1 MARLIVD
8 FKGDGIIKTWSKQYS
23 FKCFIVPRD
32 QISTSIDDIDSSNC
46 VYFLVNNKQAKNEKR
61 DIYIGK
67 TNAGMRRFFDHKKK
81 KDFWDKLFLFTS
93 DSDYFDETTIQG
105 LENYLITRYKKSGLY
120 NMNQENSLQKFDDDC
135 EYFGEQIIDVMDF
148 YEYPVIKINREDQ
161 KCLIKQDVLKLD
173 INNTSA
179 QNELLIQLEDK
190 LASLSS
196 NIKFDKK
203 KLYTVCMT
211 DNRNLCAVWPYSYGL
226 EIEYW
231 STLDEIKSFLPNSKA
246 YDISNRLRGNRKVAL
261 KIKTIEDLDIA
272 IDVIK
277 YLIVKK

>member
-46 VYFLVNNKQAKNEKR
+46 VYFLVNNKQAKNE
-61 DIYIGK
+61 
-67 TNAGMRRFFDHKKK
+67 HKKK

-93 DSDYFDETTIQG
+93 DSDHFDETTIQG
-105 LENYLITRYKKSGLY
+105 LENYLLTRYKKSGLY

-148 YEYPVIKINREDQ
+148 YEYPVIRINREDQ

-173 INNTSA
+173 INNTST

-190 LASLSS
+190 LTSLSS

-211 DNRNLCAVWPYSYGL
+211 DNRNLCAVWSYSYGL

-231 STLDEIKSFLPNSKA
+231 
-246 YDISNRLRGNRKVAL
+246 
-261 KIKTIEDLDIA
+261 
-272 IDVIK
+272 
-277 YLIVKK
+277 

>member
-1 MARLIVD
+1 
-8 FKGDGIIKTWSKQYS
+8 
-23 FKCFIVPRD
+23 
-32 QISTSIDDIDSSNC
+32 
-46 VYFLVNNKQAKNEKR
+46 
-61 DIYIGK
+61 
-67 TNAGMRRFFDHKKK
+67 MR
-81 KDFWDKLFLFTS
+81 
-93 DSDYFDETTIQG
+93 
-105 LENYLITRYKKSGLY
+105 
-120 NMNQENSLQKFDDDC
+120 QENSLQKFDDDC

-148 YEYPVIKINREDQ
+148 YEYPVIKINKEDQ
-161 KCLIKQDVLKLD
+161 KNLIKQDVLKLD
-173 INNTSA
+173 INNTYT

-190 LASLSS
+190 LKFLST

-203 KLYTVCMT
+203 KLYTVYMI
-211 DNRNLCAVWPYSYGL
+211 DNRNLCAVWPYSNSL